1 MIYSFGQ
8 CELDTER
15 LELHRDGEL
24 QAVEPQVFSLITL
37 LIENRDHVVSKEDL
51 IAAIWHGRIVSDA
64 SLSSRIS
71 AARRAVGDTGRSQ
84 AIIRTMPKRG
94 FRFVAD
100 ILQDKAARAEPQSG
114 AYDYQAMGKSLP
126 DKPSI
131 AVLPF
136 DNKSGDPEQEYFS
149 GGIAEDV
156 DDVRKSDSWSPHQS
170 IHFCT
175 TPDGVQI
182 AYATAGAGPPL
193 VKAANWLNHL
203 EYDWQS
209 PVWRHLFRALAKD
222 RLLVRY
228 DARGNGLSDWEVED
242 ISFEAFVQDLE
253 TVVDAVA
260 LKRFALFGISQGCAA
275 SIKYAIQHPERVLCL
290 VLYGGYARGGFH
302 RGSPDEIE
310 RSRALSALVRQGW
323 GQENPAFRQMFSSL
337 LIPDASPEQMQWFN
351 DLQRVSASPEN
362 AIRIREAY
370 DDINICD
377 DLPAVSVPTLVLHC
391 RNDAAVPFEEGRR
404 MAGMIPG
411 AKFVPLEGQNHLI
424 LQDEPAWPRF
434 LEEVRGFLGEFL
446 DSVPNS

>member
-8 CELDTER
+8 CQLDTER
-15 LELHRDGEL
+15 LELRRDGEL

-37 LIENRDHVVSKEDL
+37 LIENRDHVVSKDDL

-71 AARRAVGDTGRSQ
+71 AARTAVGDTGRSQ

-100 ILQDKAARAEPQSG
+100 ILQDKAARAEPQPG
-114 AYDYQAMGKSLP
+114 AYDDEAMGKSLP
-126 DKPSI
+126 DKPAI

-149 GGIAEDV
+149 DGIAEDV

-170 IHFCT
+170 VHFCT
-175 TPDGVQI
+175 TSDGVQI
-182 AYATAGAGPPL
+182 AYATVGAGPPL

-209 PVWRHLFRALAKD
+209 PVWHHLFRALAKD

-228 DARGNGLSDWEVED
+228 DARGNGLSDWKVED

-253 TVVDAVA
+253 TVADAVA
-260 LKRFALFGISQGCAA
+260 LKRFALFGISQGCAVA
-275 SIKYAIQHPERVLCL
+275 IKYAIQHPERVICL
-290 VLYGGYARGGFH
+290 VLHGGYARGRFH

-310 RSRALSALVRQGW
+310 QSRMLNTLVRHGW
-323 GQENPAFRQMFSSL
+323 GQDNPAFRQVFSSL

-351 DLQRVSASPEN
+351 ELQRISASPEN

-370 DDINICD
+370 DNINISD
-377 DLPAVSVPTLVLHC
+377 DLPAISVPTLVLHC

-434 LEEVRGFLGEFL
+434 LAEIRGFLGEFQE
-446 DSVPNS
+446 SVPNS